1 MSSRRAAALT
11 GRRAPN
17 GCAPP
22 APLHFPEESARNS
35 RRTAQTASAGAREPG
50 RRASGRPGDHYK
62 NVTGVV
68 ADSGYLVAG
77 NDRNGPDGRQ
87 MITQAEAR
95 ARLEKELRRQIQ
107 TVARGDDS
115 VAGWHGDRASDGVRR
130 PWETM
135 DDLELTGMLR
145 DLGAGRARDLALALI
160 RVEKG
165 TYGICVRCGETIG
178 RERLDVLPEIETCR
192 ACTDN

>member
-1 MSSRRAAALT
+1 
-11 GRRAPN
+11 
-17 GCAPP
+17 
-22 APLHFPEESARNS
+22 
-35 RRTAQTASAGAREPG
+35 
-50 RRASGRPGDHYK
+50 
-62 NVTGVV
+62 
-68 ADSGYLVAG
+68 
-77 NDRNGPDGRQ
+77 

-95 ARLEKELRRQIQ
+95 ARHEKELRRQIQ
-107 TVARGDDS
+107 MVARGDDS

>member
-1 MSSRRAAALT
+1 
-11 GRRAPN
+11 
-17 GCAPP
+17 
-22 APLHFPEESARNS
+22 
-35 RRTAQTASAGAREPG
+35 
-50 RRASGRPGDHYK
+50 
-62 NVTGVV
+62 
-68 ADSGYLVAG
+68 
-77 NDRNGPDGRQ
+77 
-87 MITQAEAR
+87 
-95 ARLEKELRRQIQ
+95 
-107 TVARGDDS
+107 
-115 VAGWHGDRASDGVRR
+115 
-130 PWETM
+130 M